1 MVRLIPRLSGPVDP
15 ESLNDINEIIQARI
29 DGGITRRQLIKRAA
43 QLGISAP
50 VVGIMMHAT
59 SDMAFGQPSGGRD
72 RTLARLQDAAT
83 KQVTGPTAPA
93 GTPVQGGVL
102 VASTIEEPDT
112 LNPWTTQLVT
122 GFDMVAGI
130 FEGLL
135 QYDSNQQL
143 VPVLADSFEISEDGL
158 TYTWHLKSGV
168 TFHNGETF
176 SAQTVVS
183 NWNAVMNLDYAAW
196 STLGW
201 DQVTSMET
209 PDDVTVIM
217 TTGEPYAPFLSY
229 VGGESV
235 YIPASLTDPAPP
247 YQPSGTPAASD
258 QYATPVAD
266 AGSTE
271 GSVPDD
277 VLEAFRSTFGRAPIG
292 TGPFKFDEWRAGEQI
307 SVSRYDGYW
316 GNVAKLDQ
324 VIYRINPDDN
334 TQLVQLQTGEA
345 QMAASSGSIGSA
357 RLDEV
362 LGFGTVDVYEQPNM
376 AWSHLDLKHIDH
388 LRITKVRQALDYA
401 TPTQD
406 IIDRILKGRV
416 VRAVADQAPITAVY
430 NPDIQPRP
438 YDLAMAEQL
447 LTEAGLTKN
456 GDGKWEGP
464 TPAPDPNID
473 PNTDRNGP
481 VKQFKMQFWYI
492 AGDSTTQQI
501 AQVITQS
508 WNSIGI
514 ETEALSEDVSTIW
527 GPEGYQWEPEN
538 MTACMYSWFNGN
550 DPDNMYYWH
559 SSQIPPDPTGAGG
572 NALAYFFPLN
582 FQARV
587 DELTEAGAKETDP
600 EARKQIYLE
609 LQTLI
614 AEETPVVFLWW
625 GKDYS
630 AVVPNLAGFWPSP
643 FNRLLWNAQ
652 DWHFVE

>member
-1 MVRLIPRLSGPVDP
+1 MVRLIPRLSGPIEP
-15 ESLNDINEIIQARI
+15 ESLNDINQIIQARI
-29 DGGITRRQLIKRAA
+29 DGGITRRQLIQRAA
-43 QLGISAP
+43 QIGIAAP
-50 VVGIMMHAT
+50 VVGIMLHAT

-72 RTLARLQDAAT
+72 LTLARLQDAAT
-83 KQVTGPTAPA
+83 KEVTGPTAPA
-93 GTPVQGGVL
+93 GTKVEGGVL

-143 VPVLADSFEISEDGL
+143 IPVLAESYEISPDGL
-158 TYTWHLKSGV
+158 TYTWKLKSGV
-168 TFHNGETF
+168 TFHNGEAF
-176 SAQTVVS
+176 NAQTVVS

-201 DQVTSMET
+201 DQVATIET
-209 PDDVTVIM
+209 PDDNTVIM
-217 TTGEPYAPFLSY
+217 TTLAAYAPFLSY

-235 YIPASLTDPAPP
+235 YIPPSLTDPAPP
-247 YQPSGTPAASD
+247 AVGVGG
-258 QYATPVAD
+258 ATPVASP
-266 AGSTE
+266 AA
-271 GSVPDD
+271 VPDAA
-277 VLEAFRSTFGRAPIG
+277 LEAFRSTFGRAPIG

-316 GNVAKLDQ
+316 GTRPTLDQ
-324 VIYRINPDDN
+324 IIYRINPDDN
-334 TQLVQLQTGEA
+334 TQLVQLQTGES

-362 LGFGTVDVYEQPNM
+362 LGFGTVDVYERPNM

-406 IIDRILKGRV
+406 IIDQIQKGRV

-456 GDGKWEGP
+456 GDGFWEGP
-464 TPAPDPNID
+464 TPTPSADID
-473 PNTDRNGP
+473 PNTDRGGP
-481 VKQFKMQFWYI
+481 VKPFKMQFWYI
-492 AGDSTTQQI
+492 AGDSVTQQI

-582 FQARV
+582 FQEEV
-587 DELTEAGAKETDP
+587 DQKTAAGAAETDP
-600 EARKQIYLE
+600 EARKAIYLD
-609 LQTLI
+609 LQVLI
-614 AEETPVVFLWW
+614 AEETPTVFLWW

>member
-1 MVRLIPRLSGPVDP
+1 MVRLTPRFSGPVEP

-29 DGGITRRQLIKRAA
+29 DGGISRRQLIKRAA
-43 QLGISAP
+43 QIGISAP
-50 VVGIMMHAT
+50 VVGVMLHAT
-59 SDMAFGQPSGGRD
+59 SDMAFGQPSSGRD
-72 RTLARLQDAAT
+72 RTLARMQTEGT
-83 KQVTGPTAPA
+83 KEVTGPTAPA

-112 LNPWTTQLVT
+112 LNPWTTALVT
-122 GFDMVAGI
+122 GSDMTCGM
-130 FEGLL
+130 FEAFLV
-135 QYDSNQQL
+135 YDSNQQL
-143 VPVLADSFEISEDGL
+143 IPALAESYEISPDGL
-158 TYTWHLKSGV
+158 TYTWKLRTGV
-168 TFHNGETF
+168 TFHNGEAF
-176 SAQTVVS
+176 NAQTVVS
-183 NWNAVMNLDYAAW
+183 NWNARMNLDYAAY

-201 DQVTSMET
+201 DQITAIET
-209 PDDVTVIM
+209 PDDATVVM
-217 TTGEPYAPFLSY
+217 VTGEPYAPFLSY
-229 VGGESV
+229 VGGSNDAV
-235 YIPASLTDPAPP
+235 FIPATITDAAPP
-247 YQPSGTPAASD
+247 ATGAG
-258 QYATPVAD
+258 TPVA
-266 AGSTE
+266 E
-271 GSVPDD
+271 GTPSVPDSAI
-277 VLEAFRSTFGRAPIG
+277 EAFRSTFGRAPIG
-292 TGPFKFDEWRAGEQI
+292 TGPFKFDEWRAAEQI

-324 VIYRINPDDN
+324 IIYRINPDDN

-345 QMAASSGSIGSA
+345 QLASSAGSIGSA

-362 LGFGTVDVYEQPNM
+362 LAFGTVVVYERPNM
-376 AWSHLDLKHIDH
+376 AWSHLDLKHIDF

-406 IIDRILKGRV
+406 IIDQILKGRV

-456 GDGKWEGP
+456 SDGVWEGP
-464 TPAPDPNID
+464 TPTPSPDID
-473 PNTDRNGP
+473 PNTDRGGP
-481 VKQFKMQFWYI
+481 VKQFNMQYWHI
-492 AGDSTTQQI
+492 SGDSITQQI
-501 AQVITQS
+501 AQVIAQS

-514 ETEALSEDVSTIW
+514 QTEIFSQDVSTIW
-527 GPEGYQWEPEN
+527 GAESYQWDPET
-538 MTACMYSWFNGN
+538 MTACSYSWFNSN

-559 SSQIPPDPTGAGG
+559 SSQVPPDPTGAGG

-582 FQARV
+582 FHEEV
-587 DELTEAGAKETDP
+587 DRLTEAGAKETDP
-600 EARKQIYLE
+600 DARKQIYLE
-609 LQTLI
+609 LQVLI
-614 AEETPVVFLWW
+614 AEETPVVFMYW